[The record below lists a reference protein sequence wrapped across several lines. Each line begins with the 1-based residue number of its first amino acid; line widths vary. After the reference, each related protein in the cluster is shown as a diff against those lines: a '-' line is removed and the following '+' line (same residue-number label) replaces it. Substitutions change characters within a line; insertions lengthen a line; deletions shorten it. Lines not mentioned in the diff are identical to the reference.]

1 MTRLEKCKLAVDKGM
16 KYDPETGKIYG
27 IYGKEING
35 KHSAGYIFLTLRTKG
50 KMYKLLGHHF
60 GWYCVYGGDVDF
72 TLIDHINQNPIDNRI
87 SNLRIN
93 TYKGNQQNRTVKGYS
108 QYKHNGKYGARIGID
123 DKIIH
128 LGLFDTPEKAH
139 QAYLNAKS
147 IYHTENKN

>member
-1 MTRLEKCKLAVDKGM
+1 MA
-16 KYDPETGKIYG
+16 G
-27 IYGKEING
+27 I
-35 KHSAGYIFLTLRTKG
+35 FFTDG
-50 KMYKLLGHHF
+50 KMFL
-60 GWYCVYGGDVDF
+60 C
-72 TLIDHINQNPIDNRI
+72 
-87 SNLRIN
+87 
-93 TYKGNQQNRTVKGYS
+93 GYS